1 MAGSRD
7 DLREGSDGDGGDFG
21 GGVVGASGMA
31 ERCVMTVGVGLGD
44 KREDDVD
51 VLEAKDDID
60 DRLAL
65 FGRLGRSG
73 IVLLVPDPS
82 LARNG
87 FIEMERLRLDLA
99 PSSLCLLTLLAGKDE
114 EDSVPE

>member
-7 DLREGSDGDGGDFG
+7 DLREGSDGDGGGFG

-31 ERCVMTVGVGLGD
+31 ERCVMTVGVGLGC

-73 IVLLVPDPS
+73 IVPDPS